1 MLFSQEA
8 LKLIGAPCNQL
19 ACAPELG
26 AGRQSRDDMR
36 QYEHLLATNL
46 TAGLNGDEAAYRQFL
61 TDLRAA
67 IRTHLGKRLAA
78 LRQHH
83 LDVEDV
89 VQDTLIAVHGKSHT
103 WDRETPVTAWIAA
116 IARYKLI
123 DSMRRSGS
131 VGSEVSLE
139 HAATLIAGGE
149 ADAETTLALRQ
160 AMATLPARMNALLQL
175 VKIEGLSVRE
185 AALQTNSSESAVKV
199 NIHRAVKLLKR
210 VIGS

>member
-1 MLFSQEA
+1 
-8 LKLIGAPCNQL
+8 
-19 ACAPELG
+19 
-26 AGRQSRDDMR
+26 MR
-36 QYEHLLATNL
+36 QYEQLLATKL
-46 TAGLNGDEAAYRQFL
+46 TEGLSGDQAAYGQFL
-61 TDLRAA
+61 TELRSAL
-67 IRTHLGKRLAA
+67 RTHFQKRIAA

-89 VQDTLIAVHGKSHT
+89 VQDTLLAVHRKSHT
-103 WDRETPVTAWIAA
+103 WDRETPVTAWVTA

-123 DSMRRSGS
+123 DCMRRSGS

-139 HAATLIAGGE
+139 HAATLIADGE

-199 NIHRAVKLLKR
+199 NVHRAIKLLKG
-210 VIGS
+210 VIAS

>member
-1 MLFSQEA
+1 
-8 LKLIGAPCNQL
+8 
-19 ACAPELG
+19 
-26 AGRQSRDDMR
+26 MR
-36 QYEHLLATNL
+36 QYEHLLAANL
-46 TAGLNGDEAAYRQFL
+46 TAGLNGDQAAYRQFL
-61 TDLRAA
+61 MDLRAA

-89 VQDTLIAVHGKSHT
+89 VQDTLIAVHSKIHT
-103 WDRETPVTAWIAA
+103 WDRETPVTAWITA

-131 VGSEVSLE
+131 VGDEISLD
-139 HAATLIAGGE
+139 HAAALVADDQS
-149 ADAETTLALRQ
+149 DAETTLSLRQ

-185 AALQTNSSESAVKV
+185 AALQTNSSESAVK
-199 NIHRAVKLLKR
+199 
-210 VIGS
+210 

>member
-1 MLFSQEA
+1 
-8 LKLIGAPCNQL
+8 
-19 ACAPELG
+19 
-26 AGRQSRDDMR
+26 MR
-36 QYEHLLATNL
+36 QYEHLLAKNL
-46 TAGLNGDEAAYRQFL
+46 SAGLSGDQTAYREFL

-67 IRTHLGKRLAA
+67 LRQHLQKRLAA

-103 WDRETPVTAWIAA
+103 WDRETPVTAWVTA

-131 VGSEVSLE
+131 VSSDVSLE
-139 HAATLIAGGE
+139 QAATLFAEGE
-149 ADAETTLALRQ
+149 PDPETALALRQ

-199 NIHRAVKLLKR
+199 CVHRAVKLLKG
-210 VIGS
+210 VIGP